1 MREHKDL
8 SESDIRRRIAGLEV
22 EDSKDTRIRLSV
34 EREQLAALVVAR
46 NAGESDPVTATGL
59 HYVRVRQELAERM
72 LANTKEKQGFRVELI
87 LREHERSGEPL

>member
-34 EREQLAALVVAR
+34 EREQLAALVAAR
-46 NAGESDPVTATGL
+46 NAGEIDPAAATGL
-59 HYVRVRQELAERM
+59 YYARLGRELAGRM
-72 LANTKEKQGFRVELI
+72 LANTKEKQGLRVELI